1 MSAANASTVAP
12 RPSPASASPSSS
24 PMRARPPSP
33 VAACRHPFV
42 SSSTTPAA
50 SCVRSGGK
58 KDRVRARDTHH
69 IERERDGPSGGENE
83 NISRR
88 DARARAVVRRVLTHH
103 ESPPSVPVRIIARVA
118 IIRRLDRS
126 LVGSSFVGWL
136 VRSFV
141 PRERRP
147 RLSLERRSSVVGR
160 RSSVV
165 GRARVEDG
173 GRARANRNRIGI
185 GIDRP
190 VTRIRRRARAIA
202 SDDGVR
208 ARWWERWWW
217 GCARGRCERW

>member
-1 MSAANASTVAP
+1 
-12 RPSPASASPSSS
+12 
-24 PMRARPPSP
+24 
-33 VAACRHPFV
+33 
-42 SSSTTPAA
+42 
-50 SCVRSGGK
+50 
-58 KDRVRARDTHH
+58 VRARDTHH

-103 ESPPSVPVRIIARVA
+103 ESPPSVPVRIIARA
-118 IIRRLDRS
+118 AFIRRLDRS
-126 LVGSSFVGWL
+126 LVGSSFVGWF
-136 VRSFV
+136 VGSFV

-147 RLSLERRSSVVGR
+147 RLSLDSRTSVVGRRSSVVGR
-160 RSSVV
+160 RSSV
-165 GRARVEDG
+165 
-173 GRARANRNRIGI
+173 ARASRTEGARGRIGIGIGI